1 LGVGAGGADEGFDF
15 PIITIYLVYLC
26 VLKNVPHERLD
37 TPMRLTLSQAAKTAS
52 ISKSYLSKLIRTGRI
67 SAERQPNGEYRI
79 EPSEL
84 DRIEQIRPQK
94 RPENTD
100 DERPETSEN
109 TLWEREREILMALLQ
124 DRDRQIQ
131 DLREDR
137 DAWRVQAER
146 LLLTMPD
153 KPKPRW
159 WEVFS
164 RERTAT

>member
-1 LGVGAGGADEGFDF
+1 LGVGLGGADEGFDF
-15 PIITIYLVYLC
+15 TIITIYLVYLC

-79 EPSEL
+79 DPSEL

-94 RPENTD
+94 RPDNTVCKQTETPENA
-100 DERPETSEN
+100 
-109 TLWEREREILMALLQ
+109 LWEREREILMALLQ
-124 DRDRQIQ
+124 DRERQIQ
-131 DLREDR
+131 DLRDDR

-146 LLLTMPD
+146 LLLTMPA
-153 KPKPRW
+153 KPEPRW
-159 WEVFS
+159 WQVFS
-164 RERTAT
+164 RRSRE